1 MQGYR
6 EKRRKM
12 VFSIG
17 AASLLGLP
25 ASRLVLGA
33 TSEPFSLGSQYTL
46 WGMVDLI
53 GKEERLFDKAGIQ
66 LDERIFDSGKSARD
80 AILAGRLDAAVLGA
94 TPFVVGAS
102 KGGMVSIATVAY
114 AGKTIAV
121 VAGTH
126 TNIKSVANLRGKT
139 IGTQV
144 GSSTHNDFETL
155 IAPKYGLKKG
165 DYKII
170 NIKFADL
177 GAALASKSIDA
188 FAGDEPQPAIAE
200 YKGYGRTLVTYDDF
214 VQVPVMLG
222 ASTTTTQK
230 RHDAVV
236 AFLKGWL
243 SSVRFIHDNPQR
255 ASQHLWKVFSS
266 QGLDLPQPVI
276 LRSMQKMRVDPHYDV
291 GLKAYLTKTANALK
305 ADGQI
310 DNVPNWDEVLLTEP
324 LAAATKV

>member
-1 MQGYR
+1 MRDHSGN
-6 EKRRKM
+6 RRK
-12 VFSIG
+12 FL
-17 AASLLGLP
+17 AS
-25 ASRLVLGA
+25 VGA
-33 TSEPFSLGSQYTL
+33 TTLLSVVPDRALRAETLQPFSFGSQYTL

-53 GKEERLFDKAGIQ
+53 GKEERLFEKAGIDI
-66 LDERIFDSGKSARD
+66 DERIFDSGKSARD
-80 AILAGRLDAAVLGA
+80 AVLAGRLDAAVLGA

-102 KGGMVSIATVAY
+102 KGSMVAIATVAY

-121 VAGTH
+121 VAGSH
-126 TNIKSVANLRGKT
+126 TDIKTVADLKGRT
-139 IGTQV
+139 VGTQV

-188 FAGDEPQPAIAE
+188 FAADEPQPAIAE

-222 ASTTTTQK
+222 ASTAVVQK
-230 RHDAVV
+230 RHDAVI

-243 SSVRFIHDNPQR
+243 ASVRFIREQPQR
-255 ASQHLWKVFSS
+255 ASQDLWKIFSA
-266 QGLDLPQPVI
+266 QGLDLPQPVV
-276 LRSMQKMRVDPHYDV
+276 LASMRKMRVNPQYDPS
-291 GLKAYLTKTANALK
+291 LKAYLTNTANALK
-305 ADGQI
+305 NDGQI
-310 DNVPNWDEVLLTEP
+310 DNVPNWDNVLLTEP
-324 LAAATKV
+324 LATAMKA